1 MCSASHSIVSEKR
14 CDGMTGIWI
23 ARLQNLKRKPL
34 LLISMTLMT
43 VVMAYVLGSS
53 SNGTTNIY
61 VALDESGKS
70 QEVWKELNEV
80 EGYTFHKMTKNELL
94 LKVNED
100 MDTIGVLINEDTYSV
115 FAGTESDTVRSLSLA
130 IESKYNELA
139 FKDQVIQA
147 SGESTWVEIEKSI
160 EENEAF
166 QVKMDAMD
174 ASQIFRYDNAL
185 QGLFGFMLFF
195 VFYTI
200 SINVQFIL
208 EDKQTGIWN
217 RLKLASVSRFQLY
230 FGHLSFSYVIG
241 FMQILLVISMFR
253 YILGVNMYG
262 GFWKVVVISAFYVL
276 LVMAIS
282 VFIISLVKT
291 VSQSSV
297 IISLLAVAFAMIGGA
312 YWPLEIVESEVMLVL
327 KWISPV
333 FYAMEALKRVTIYE
347 ETFSSVWTY
356 LSMMVGLAVIM
367 LVVGITLLEKRT
379 ERYHSSE

>member
-1 MCSASHSIVSEKR
+1 
-14 CDGMTGIWI
+14 MTGIWI
-23 ARLQNLKRKPL
+23 ARLQSLKRKPL
-34 LLISMTLMT
+34 LLIFMTLMT

-115 FAGTESDTVRSLSLA
+115 FVGTESDTVRSLSLA

-174 ASQIFRYDNAL
+174 ATQIFRYDNAL

-241 FMQILLVISMFR
+241 FLQILLVISMFR

-282 VFIISLVKT
+282 VFVISLVKT

-297 IISLLAVAFAMIGGA
+297 IISLIAVAFAMIGGA

-347 ETFSSVWTY
+347 ETLSSVWTY

-367 LVVGITLLEKRT
+367 LAVGITLLEKRT